1 LNGGT
6 SAIGREREPTL
17 GDLCEKHDAAKQAV
31 DEAFG
36 VVQERFLGSG
46 SGRGRGLSSPSAK
59 DLARLEDARAKR
71 EVIERQMDE
80 FMTTRR

>member
-1 LNGGT
+1 ME
-6 SAIGREREPTL
+6 ERVPL
-17 GDLCEKHDAAKQAV
+17 GENESQRWADLCVKHDAAKQAV

-46 SGRGRGLSSPSAK
+46 SGRGRGLSTPSAE